1 MQTSNIHIKAYKHPK
16 IAESILFE
24 FLWIDLLRA
33 LVHYVLFVRQ
43 QLALPYFIYS
53 CWRYLLSCTFVFV
66 YADQRGRTGP
76 QAGSAATPLCWH
88 QVQVRSLLTLQV
100 RPLPV
105 DDRSECW
112 SASRKISCA
121 QGPCQLQCRFQLLI
135 TYVAVIW
142 VSIAYLYSL
151 RVLNCMTSTEDT
163 SLWFWFWL
171 LWYCNAY
178 FCYWS
183 HMLLWF
189 GFQLRA

>member
-1 MQTSNIHIKAYKHPK
+1 VDRSTQSTCPLCPFRAATTSIT
-16 IAESILFE
+16 
-24 FLWIDLLRA
+24 LL
-33 LVHYVLFVRQ
+33 
-43 QLALPYFIYS
+43 
-53 CWRYLLSCTFVFV
+53 YLLVLTLSIVLHVRVFV
-66 YADQRGRTGP
+66 YADLRGRTGP

-163 SLWFWFWL
+163 SL
-171 LWYCNAY
+171 
-178 FCYWS
+178 
-183 HMLLWF
+183 
-189 GFQLRA
+189 